1 MPETD
6 DTRHAT
12 PTDTPRHDATD
23 DMPRGVP
30 PDTPPDPSAVVL
42 QIEAA
47 RIAGVSVRTIQRAID
62 RGALPAERQGGRCW
76 VRRDDLDRWQRK
88 RMTPRASRPG
98 VVRDT
103 EASPDATRGV
113 PPVATWHVTAPQA
126 GTPDVA
132 RLQSE
137 IADLKVER
145 DRWHQAFERESALRE
160 DETRQLRLLIQQEQA
175 LSFTRFAA
183 IEATTRHDATAA
195 DATPE
200 PASATREDAP
210 TVAPEAPT
218 WRRWL
223 RRVTGGE

>member
-6 DTRHAT
+6 DTRHAN
-12 PTDTPRHDATD
+12 PNDTPRHGTTD
-23 DMPRGVP
+23 DMPKDAP
-30 PDTPPDPSAVVL
+30 PDMPPDASAVVL

-62 RGALPAERQGGRCW
+62 RGALPAERQGGHCW
-76 VRRDDLDRWQRK
+76 VRLDDLGRWQVERTT
-88 RMTPRASRPG
+88 RSAPAHV

-103 EASPDATRGV
+103 DASHDAPHGV
-113 PPVATWHVTAPQA
+113 PIDASRHVTAP
-126 GTPDVA
+126 GIDRLDVA

-160 DETRQLRLLIQQEQA
+160 EETRQLRTLIQQEQA
-175 LSFTRFAA
+175 LSFSRLAA
-183 IEATTRHDATAA
+183 IEASTHPEAKA
-195 DATPE
+195 DAPSDTSAAPRADE
-200 PASATREDAP
+200 PAVDLKTP
-210 TVAPEAPT
+210 N

-223 RRVTGGE
+223 RRVTGGG

>member
-1 MPETD
+1 MTETD

-12 PTDTPRHDATD
+12 PNDAARHEAPSDTS
-23 DMPRGVP
+23 
-30 PDTPPDPSAVVL
+30 PDTSPVVL

-62 RGALPAERQGGRCW
+62 RGALPAERQGGHCW
-76 VRRDDLDRWQRK
+76 IRLNDLDHWQVERT
-88 RMTPRASRPG
+88 TPGTTPHV

-103 EASPDATRGV
+103 EARHDTSRVVSSDTSR
-113 PPVATWHVTAPQA
+113 HVIGSQA
-126 GTPDVA
+126 ATPDVA

-160 DETRQLRLLIQQEQA
+160 EETRQLRTLIQQEQA
-175 LSFTRFAA
+175 LSFSRLAA

-195 DATPE
+195 DVTPE
-200 PASATREDAP
+200 PSGEMTTEHVEIDTPAERVEIP
-210 TVAPEAPT
+210 IPT
-218 WRRWL
+218 WRRVW
-223 RRVTGGE
+223 RRVTRGG